1 MTARLFGFAS
11 AEDYWARA
19 SCGPFLPAIRRP
31 TLLVSA
37 EDDPIVPA
45 DSIPHPAIAAN
56 PALTLWLTPGG
67 GHVGFVA
74 GTPWRPVYVAEDAT
88 LRFLG
93 QHFEQAAVPRTA

>member
-1 MTARLFGFAS
+1 MAR
-11 AEDYWARA
+11 
-19 SCGPFLPAIRRP
+19 SCPRFRRP

-45 DSIPHPAIAAN
+45 HSIPRPTIDAN

-74 GTPWRPVYVAEDAT
+74 GSPWRPVYVAEDAT
-88 LRFLG
+88 MEYLARHL
-93 QHFEQAAVPRTA
+93 AAAAG